1 MKNTQA
7 IYLFGEGIKQDSYDG
22 NLLGGKGA
30 KLAEMGALGLPVPPG
45 VTISTEQCNSY
56 FNIPE
61 EDRAEFIESLVDD
74 TMNMYEGIAK
84 EFGYMPLVSVRSGAR
99 VSMPGMMDTVLNVGL
114 TNETYPE
121 WAERLGNIAADDC
134 YRRLIEMYSEVVL
147 HIPKEVYEEC
157 NVPGDYLET
166 FNMLTGTAFPD
177 SIEEQLRDCIEAV
190 FNSWFSDR
198 AIAYRAMHGYPDDW
212 GTAVNVQAMVFG
224 NAGDTSCSGVL
235 FSRDFN
241 TGEPKMVIDWLP
253 NAQGEDVVAGT
264 HTPKTGDELYDWNG
278 EIYSK
283 LTNIAL
289 LMDEHYADMQDME
302 FTVENGKLYI
312 LQTRNGKRAALAA
325 FRIAYDLE
333 ADGKIDKAEALA
345 RVSGKEFVA
354 LTAPTIDPGY
364 SVNADVEG
372 IPASGNI
379 VSGVAV
385 LSAADAV
392 TCKEACILVAD
403 ETTPEDFSGMAA
415 AVGVL
420 TRTGGITSHAAVVAR
435 GMNKT
440 CVVGAENLKFEGLAG
455 KTVTLDG
462 KTGRIWVDKD
472 VPIIEGVIPPFVEEM
487 LDWADTET
495 DEMIATAPES
505 VSKGDTAYVDV
516 SDRLGTQTSLSKA
529 LDALKGGNG
538 IISFGNNE
546 AMAESDATFL
556 GFFGVESA
564 ETHPGDYMI
573 IDKVLHMGKWTKA
586 FKKAWAIHLPNDA
599 TVDFANMLRKAG
611 WSVVSRINGF
621 KAALSADGYVVLEQ
635 KFLDQ
640 LTREGMDFSDIE
652 HFINK
657 AGGELKELPERT
669 TKLRILFDALG
680 G

>member
-7 IYLFGEGIKQDSYDG
+7 INLFGEGIKQDSCDV

-30 KLAEMGALGLPVPPG
+30 KLAEMGELGLPVPPG
-45 VTISTEQCNSY
+45 VTITTSHCNSY
-56 FNIPE
+56 FNICR
-61 EDRAEFIESLVDD
+61 EDRAEFIDSLVDD
-74 TMNMYEGIAK
+74 TLNMYEGIAK
-84 EFGYMPLVSVRSGAR
+84 ELGYMPLVSVRSGAR

-121 WAERLGNIAADDC
+121 WVERLGNVTADDC
-134 YRRLIEMYSEVVL
+134 YRRLIEMYSDVVL
-147 HIPKEVYEEC
+147 HIPHEVWEEC
-157 NVPGDYLET
+157 NHPGDYLET
-166 FNMLTGTAFPD
+166 FEMLTGTSFPD
-177 SIEEQLRDCIEAV
+177 SIEEQLAACIEAV

-198 AIAYRAMHGYPDDW
+198 ACAYRAMAGYPDDW
-212 GTAVNVQAMVFG
+212 GTAVNIQTMVFG
-224 NAGDTSCSGVL
+224 NAGETSGSGVL

-264 HTPKTGDELYDWNG
+264 HTPLTGDELYDWNG

-289 LMDEHYADMQDME
+289 LMDEHYSDMQDME

-333 ADGKIDKAEALA
+333 ADGRIDKAEALA
-345 RVSGKEFVA
+345 RVSGKEFLA
-354 LTAPTIDPGY
+354 LTAPTIDPAY
-364 SVNADVEG
+364 SINPDVEG
-372 IPASGNI
+372 IPASGNL
-379 VSGVAV
+379 VTGVAV

-392 TCKEACILVAD
+392 ACKEACILVAD

-415 AVGVL
+415 SVGVL

-455 KTVTLDG
+455 KMVTLDG
-462 KTGRIWVDKD
+462 ATGRIWIDKD
-472 VPIIEGVIPPFVEEM
+472 VPISEGTIPDFVEEM
-487 LDWADTET
+487 LGWAEYAG
-495 DEMIATAPES
+495 DEMIEVAPES
-505 VSKGDTAYVDV
+505 VSKGETVYVDV
-516 SDRLGTQTSLSKA
+516 SDRLSTQTSLSKA
-529 LDALKGGNG
+529 LEALKGATG
-538 IISFGNNE
+538 IISFGGNTPV
-546 AMAESDATFL
+546 AENDADFL
-556 GFFGVESA
+556 GFFGVA
-564 ETHPGDYMI
+564 PGGTEEGDWMVI
-573 IDKVLHMGKWTKA
+573 EKVLSMGKWTKA

-599 TVDFANMLRKAG
+599 SVDYANILRSHG
-611 WSVVSRINGF
+611 WNVVSRIDSF

-640 LTREGMDFSDIE
+640 LTREGMTFEEIEDI
-652 HFINK
+652 INA
-657 AGGELKELPERT
+657 AGRELKELPERA
-669 TKLRILFDALG
+669 TKTRILFDVLG